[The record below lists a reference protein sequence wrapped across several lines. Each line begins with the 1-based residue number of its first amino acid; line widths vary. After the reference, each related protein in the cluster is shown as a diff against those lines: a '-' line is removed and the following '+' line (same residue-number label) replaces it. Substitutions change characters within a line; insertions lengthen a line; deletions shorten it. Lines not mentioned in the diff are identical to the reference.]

1 MPTESGPYGASDTG
15 HDACLRRAPLPRYG
29 DDVGIP
35 AGHASALYGGPSE
48 RARRQHTVGRAKRSD
63 ERPESGSEPS

>member
-35 AGHASALYGGPSE
+35 AGHASAPYGGPSE
-48 RARRQHTVGRAKRSD
+48 RALRQHTVGRAKRSD
-63 ERPESGSEPS
+63 DRPESGSEPS